1 MELIATHIS
10 ADFDA
15 VASLVAASK
24 LYPGARLLFPGA
36 QERNVREFLRQH
48 RLPVTF
54 ERLRGFPLDAVRRLI
69 LVDVKRRARIGALA
83 AALDNPGVE
92 VHLYDHHPVH
102 AKDIAGSVEVL
113 REVGA
118 TTTLLVGLLRE
129 RRLPIRPEEATLY
142 ALGIY
147 EETGLFT
154 FTSTTVADLE
164 AAAHLLTCGANVSAV
179 GDFIRRELT
188 AEQVALLNDL
198 LASLEAPLVNG
209 LRVAIATASPDRYI
223 GDLALVAHKL
233 RDIENANVLFLL
245 VWMDQ
250 RVHLVARSRLD
261 AVDVADIAAAFG
273 GGGHPTAASAT
284 MRGLTLVEAR
294 DRLMAVLHERI
305 RPWRVARD
313 LMVAP
318 VRSVEAGASLAE
330 ASAVLNRYQMTLIPV
345 VRDGALVGLLP
356 RDAVDRGVFHGLRD
370 RPIAEYMLTDP
381 PCVAPEAP
389 LLEVQ
394 QRMVERS
401 LGLLPVVEGA
411 RLVGAVMRSD
421 LLRVQYEEVAGRDL
435 EERAAESAPPKDMTG
450 LMASRLPERV
460 QTVLKAAGGVAER
473 VGMRAY
479 VVGGFVRD
487 LLLGVENWDVDLVV
501 EGDGLAYAEA
511 LGRELPATVRPHAK
525 FGTAALC
532 CPDGFRL
539 DVATARVEHY
549 AHPAALP
556 TVEHAA
562 LRFDLYRRD
571 FTLNTL
577 AIRLNGPDRGQLVD
591 FFGGRR
597 DLRDKVLRVIHTLSF
612 VEDPTRILRAARF
625 EARFGFAWSKQ
636 VEQLVKNAVQL
647 RAFDRLSG
655 RRILHE
661 LQLICEEPDPG
672 RILRRLEGFRV
683 LAAIHP
689 ALALGRRTDEL
700 FGRLK
705 DVLAWYAL
713 LYRTPAPLPW
723 RLYLMAILLDARPE
737 VAREVADRLRVG
749 ERAAERLSGDLA
761 RVHALDREFAL
772 TEPTRPSAI
781 ARLLRPAS
789 LEAALL
795 LMTSTERETTRR
807 SLSDFLTTYVRVRI
821 HLTGDDLKALGLP
834 PGPAYQTILAAL
846 LDARLDGRVE
856 SREDEVRLVRERFRP
871 GRTIDI

>member
-15 VASLVAASK
+15 LASLVAASQ
-24 LYPGARLLFPGA
+24 LYPGARLLFPGS
-36 QERNVREFLRQH
+36 QERNVREFLRRH

-69 LVDVKRRARIGALA
+69 LVDVKRQARIGPLA
-83 AALDNPGVE
+83 AALGNPGLE

-102 AKDIAGSVEVL
+102 ARDITGSVEVL

-118 TTTLLVGLLRE
+118 TTTILVGLLRE
-129 RRLPIRPEEATLY
+129 RGLPIRPEEATLY

-147 EETGLFT
+147 EETGFFT

-164 AAAHLLTCGANVSAV
+164 AAAQLLTCGADVSTV

-188 AEQVALLNDL
+188 AEQVALLTDL
-198 LASLEAPLVNG
+198 LTSLEAPLVNG
-209 LRVAIATASPDRYI
+209 IRVAVATASPDRYI

-284 MRGLTLVEAR
+284 LRGLTLVEAR
-294 DRLMAVLHERI
+294 DRLMRVLHERV

-318 VRSVEAGASLAE
+318 VRAVEAEATLAE
-330 ASAVLNRYQMTLIPV
+330 ASEVLNRYQMALIPV
-345 VRDGALVGLLP
+345 VRADALVGLLP
-356 RDAVDRGVFHGLRD
+356 RDAVDRGIFHGLRD
-370 RPIAEYMLTDP
+370 RPVAEYMLTDP
-381 PCVAPEAP
+381 PSVAPETP
-389 LLEVQ
+389 LLELQ
-394 QRMVERS
+394 QIMVERT
-401 LGLLPVVEGA
+401 LGLLPVVEAGG
-411 RLVGAVMRSD
+411 LVGAVMRSD
-421 LLRVQYEEVAGRDL
+421 LLRVQYEEVAGRGL
-435 EERAAESAPPKDMTG
+435 EERAPEAPPPKDMTG
-450 LMASRLPERV
+450 LMATRLAERV
-460 QTVLKAAGGVAER
+460 QTVLKVAGAVADR
-473 VGMRAY
+473 VGMRAS

-501 EGDGLAYAEA
+501 EGDGIAYAQA
-511 LGRELPATVRPHAK
+511 LGRELGASVRSHDK
-525 FGTAALC
+525 FGTAALR

-539 DVATARVEHY
+539 DVATARAEHY

-571 FTLNTL
+571 FTINTL
-577 AIRLNGPDRGQLVD
+577 AIRLNGTDRGRLVD

-597 DLRDKVLRVIHTLSF
+597 DLRDKLVRVIHTLSF

-625 EARFGFAWSKQ
+625 EARFGFGLSKQ
-636 VEQLVKNAVQL
+636 VEQLVKNAVQVL
-647 RAFDRLSG
+647 VFDRLSG

-661 LQLICEEPDPG
+661 LQLICDEPDPG
-672 RILRRLEGFRV
+672 RILRRLEGLRV

-689 ALALGRRTDEL
+689 ALALGRRSEEL

-713 LYRTPAPLPW
+713 LYRTPRPAPW
-723 RLYLMAILLDARPE
+723 RLYLMVILIDVRPA
-737 VAREVADRLRVG
+737 VLREVADRLRVG
-749 ERAAERLSGDLA
+749 ERAAERLVEDLA

-772 TEPTRPSAI
+772 AEPARPSAI
-781 ARLLRPAS
+781 ARLLRPAP

-795 LMTSTERETTRR
+795 LMASTERETTRR
-807 SLSDFLTTYVRVRI
+807 ALSDYLTTYTRVRI
-821 HLTGDDLKALGLP
+821 HLTGDDLKALGLA
-834 PGPAYQTILAAL
+834 PGPAYQRILAAL
-846 LDARLDGRVE
+846 LDARLDGLVE
-856 SREDEVRLVRERFRP
+856 SREDEVRFVGKRFL
-871 GRTIDI
+871 GGLDG